1 LIPLIYS
8 STLWPYAASLIHQR
22 QIGLKN
28 IPKSKNQPERKWGT
42 NVPGVFEEA
51 SM

>member
-1 LIPLIYS
+1 MSQKY
-8 STLWPYAASLIHQR
+8 
-22 QIGLKN
+22 K
-28 IPKSKNQPERKWGT
+28 KSENHSERKWGT